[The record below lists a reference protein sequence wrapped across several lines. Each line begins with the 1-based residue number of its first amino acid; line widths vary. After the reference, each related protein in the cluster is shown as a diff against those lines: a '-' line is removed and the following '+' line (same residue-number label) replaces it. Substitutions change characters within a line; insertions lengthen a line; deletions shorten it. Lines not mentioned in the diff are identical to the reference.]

1 MHVLFSLFFSW
12 ESALLALSF
21 HLSAVFSISYSNSM
35 SQKPKNSSGNEKNCV
50 PVKGDWYRED
60 VEQSKWQSLLA
71 FSCFVCTE
79 LWIHLLIFL
88 PHQWLRCGHFSYTL
102 QYNEEERHTKP
113 SIIILYETY
122 TMVELG
128 SPGGSDSRKSACNAG
143 DLGLIPGS
151 GSSPGEGIGY
161 PLQYSL
167 ASLVAQTVKN
177 PPAMQETRA
186 RFLGQEVPLERGM
199 ATYSIS
205 NLSSLAWRIPQTQ
218 PGCLQASLWLCLL
231 SLLLSCPRRGG
242 HDWVNSTFTFMTE
255 LCEGHSE
262 DIS

>member
-1 MHVLFSLFFSW
+1 MSSSLCFSPENQPSW
-12 ESALLALSF
+12 PCPSTCQLCSLSVIPILCHRSLKT
-21 HLSAVFSISYSNSM
+21 HLEMKRIVFQWKGSGIGKMWSN
-35 SQKPKNSSGNEKNCV
+35 PSGKAY
-50 PVKGDWYRED
+50 WRF
-60 VEQSKWQSLLA
+60 A
-71 FSCFVCTE
+71 CFVCTE

-128 SPGGSDSRKSACNAG
+128 SPGGSDSRESACNAG

-186 RFLGQEVPLERGM
+186 RFLGQEDPLERRM

-218 PGCLQASLWLCLL
+218 PGCLQTSLWLCLL